1 MSELAD
7 VYNVCMIFV
16 HSRTCQISD
25 KNLPTHPDR
34 TSYEVNLQ
42 TLDFIMKVSL
52 HYVNVYGVPHIA
64 GRILGRLVR
73 LGYVE
78 KLRSCGAR
86 SAAFRFLPRSRVKS
100 LQDGV
105 NHYRELKQ

>member
-78 KLRSCGAR
+78 KLRSAVHVRLLSTFC
-86 SAAFRFLPRSRVKS
+86 RVRGSKACRMAS
-100 LQDGV
+100 TITAS
-105 NHYRELKQ
+105 